1 MALSVEARFA
11 PSDYAAMNSAP
22 HADRDDESLVKAAQH
37 GDRAAFGQLYQRYA
51 HMVHGILLARV
62 PGMAAEDLVHDVFVK
77 VLPRMKSLRDTSR
90 FGPWLASIARNRAM
104 DFHRRAKPNSRFDD
118 QIGNIDAAQYSAS
131 SMAMED
137 GLALLNALRN
147 LPETY
152 REPLVLRFV
161 EGMTGPEIAARTGL
175 TAGSVRVN
183 LHRGMQ
189 LLREKWQGH
198 KPRVGN
204 ENKA

>member
-1 MALSVEARFA
+1 VALSVEARFA
-11 PSDYAAMNSAP
+11 QPDYPATNAAP

-51 HMVHGILLARV
+51 RMVHGILLARV
-62 PGMAAEDLVHDVFVK
+62 PVMAAEDLVHDVFVK
-77 VLPRMKSLRDTSR
+77 VLPRMKSLRETSR

-104 DFHRRAKPNSRFDD
+104 DFHRRAKPNSPFDD
-118 QIGNIDAAQYSAS
+118 QIGNIDAAQHSGS

-137 GLALLNALRN
+137 AMALLNALRD

-161 EGMTGPEIAARTGL
+161 EGMSGPEIAARTGL
-175 TAGSVRVN
+175 TPGSVRVN

-204 ENKA
+204 E

>member
-1 MALSVEARFA
+1 
-11 PSDYAAMNSAP
+11 MNSAP